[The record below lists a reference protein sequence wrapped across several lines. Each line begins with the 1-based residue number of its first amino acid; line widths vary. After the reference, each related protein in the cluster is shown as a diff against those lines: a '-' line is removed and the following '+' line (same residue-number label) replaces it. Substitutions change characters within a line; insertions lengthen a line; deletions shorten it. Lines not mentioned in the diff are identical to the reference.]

1 VSYFN
6 PLRAL
11 LKSATVPLIV
21 VYTKFDLSVGESRKQ
36 LAGSSRGKRDDKSP
50 VMDACSNTESG
61 VQKLHTEI
69 TRLAGESL
77 PYAAVSSKRIET

>member
-1 VSYFN
+1 MSYFN

-36 LAGSSRGKRDDKSP
+36 LAGSSRDPAK
-50 VMDACSNTESG
+50 DACSNAESS
-61 VQKLHTEI
+61 VQELHTEI
-69 TRLAGESL
+69 TRLAGGSL
-77 PYAAVSSKRIET
+77 PYAAVSSKRVET